1 VLWYPE
7 HTELLNAGMLH
18 GIEVVNGPDYYPE
31 AHRWAVEKK
40 LTMVSNSDIH
50 TALNLEY
57 HVRDADHRPITL
69 VFAADRTKAAL
80 KQALFARQT
89 VLYSGNRLIGDEKF
103 LRSIFDGS
111 LEIHKAALKLKKGQQ
126 VQVQIHNRSDLD
138 YVLERTGGLAELSFP
153 KKITLPAQKTVLL
166 AVTAKEDQE
175 GLRKVRLPYRV
186 TNLLVGPDQPLTATI
201 DLDVSFTGK

>member
-1 VLWYPE
+1 MSIPP
-7 HTELLNAGMLH
+7 LH
-18 GIEVVNGPDYYPE
+18 FD
-31 AHRWAVEKK
+31 
-40 LTMVSNSDIH
+40 
-50 TALNLEY
+50 Y
-57 HVRDADHRPITL
+57 HVHEGDHRPITL

-89 VLYSGNRLIGDEKF
+89 VVYSGNRLIGDEKF
-103 LRSIFDGS
+103 LRPIFDGS

-138 YVLERTGGLAELSFP
+138 YALERTGGLAELSFP

-175 GLRKVRLPYRV
+175 GLRKGTPAIPRHESPRRPGSTSDCNHRPGCELHREVRGCLY
-186 TNLLVGPDQPLTATI
+186 GAE
-201 DLDVSFTGK
+201 